1 LQPFRIAAP
10 LQDLIEPYPRLESI
24 IDAVSHG
31 GDPALLSLARLWLS
45 EGIPFAFRECPA
57 VYESVRSWLGN
68 WIGVH
73 PKEIGLTG
81 SSRLGISLAPTKL
94 GKPLDK
100 NSDLDLFIVSRSL
113 FADLKEEFRRWSFDF
128 ENGTT
133 KARNDREAKFWADNN
148 ARGPQLLA
156 RGFIDQK
163 MIPNLDPYSITK
175 KLSQGMWLL
184 VEKLKLTQRSPQP
197 GSASIR
203 CYETWD
209 SFVRQTSLN
218 LSILKGSI

>member
-1 LQPFRIAAP
+1 MQPFRIAAP
-10 LQDLIEPYPRLESI
+10 LQDLIEPYPRLESVL
-24 IDAVSHG
+24 DAVSHG
-31 GDPALLSLARLWLS
+31 GEPALLSLARLWLS
-45 EGIPFAFRECPA
+45 EGIPYAFRECPA

-73 PKEIGLTG
+73 PKEICLTG

-100 NSDLDLFIVSRSL
+100 TSDLDLFIVSGPL
-113 FADLKEEFRRWSFDF
+113 FVDLKEEFRKWSFDF

-133 KARNDREAKFWADNN
+133 KARNDRESGFWADNN

-163 MIPNLDPYSITK
+163 MIPNLARYPITK

-197 GSASIR
+197 SLASIR

-209 SFVRQTSLN
+209 SFVRQTALN
-218 LSILKGSI
+218 LSILKDSI